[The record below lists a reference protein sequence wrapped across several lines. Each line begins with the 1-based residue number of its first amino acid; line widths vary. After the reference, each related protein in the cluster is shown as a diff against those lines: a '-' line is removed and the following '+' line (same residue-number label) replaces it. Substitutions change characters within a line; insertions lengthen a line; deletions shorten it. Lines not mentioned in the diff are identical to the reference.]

1 MMASASSP
9 RLDIDTLRSARPA
22 WAEIDL
28 DAIRANVRA
37 LMAILSPGTRFMAV
51 VKADAYGH
59 GAAEVARAT
68 VEAGAWGVGV
78 ATADEGV
85 LLRNAGIVAPVL
97 LLGPTPPGEAATA
110 VAHDLAVT
118 VFQAEVARALSEAAG
133 RAGRLA
139 RIHLKID
146 TGMGRIGV
154 APHDAVALARSLR
167 ALPHIAVEGCF
178 THLAT
183 ADDVDLA
190 PAQAQLAAFR
200 TVLDELGRAGVA
212 VGMRHAANSAAV
224 LALPDSHFDLVRC
237 GIAVYGVAP
246 APHLRGRV
254 RLRPAMRL
262 RARIVHAKRVDTG
275 TPIGYGH
282 VYRTQRP
289 ATIVTVP
296 VGYADGYPRLAG
308 LRGQVV
314 INGHRLPI
322 AGRISMD
329 QLTVDAGDAP
339 IKIGD
344 EVELWGD
351 ALPVDEVANAAQTIS
366 YEVLAGVSARVPR
379 VFIEGGQV
387 RAVRTLLD
395 VAG

>member
-1 MMASASSP
+1 MMASPSSP
-9 RLDIDTLRSARPA
+9 KVDISVLRSARPA

-28 DAIRANVRA
+28 DAIRANIRA
-37 LMAILSPGTRFMAV
+37 LMAILSPGARFMAV

-59 GAAEVARAT
+59 GAVEVARAA

-78 ATADEGV
+78 ATAEEGV
-85 LLRNAGIVAPVL
+85 LLRRAGLTAPVL

-110 VAHDLAVT
+110 VEHDLAVA

-133 RAGRLA
+133 RAGRRA

-154 APHDAVALARSLR
+154 APRDAVALARSLQ
-167 ALPHIAVEGCF
+167 ALSHVAVEGCF

-200 TVLDELGRAGVA
+200 SVLSELDRAGVA

-254 RLRPAMRL
+254 HLRPAMRL
-262 RARIVHAKRVDTG
+262 RARVVHTKDVDAG

-282 VYRTQRP
+282 MYRTQRP
-289 ATIVTVP
+289 ATIATVP

-308 LRGQVV
+308 QSGQVV
-314 INGHRLPI
+314 ITGHRLPI

-329 QLTVDAGDAP
+329 QLTVDAGDTP

-344 EVELWGD
+344 EVELWGEG
-351 ALPVDEVANAAQTIS
+351 LPVEDVAEAAQTIS
-366 YEVLAGVSARVPR
+366 YEVLAGVSVRVPR
-379 VFIEGGQV
+379 VFMEGGRV